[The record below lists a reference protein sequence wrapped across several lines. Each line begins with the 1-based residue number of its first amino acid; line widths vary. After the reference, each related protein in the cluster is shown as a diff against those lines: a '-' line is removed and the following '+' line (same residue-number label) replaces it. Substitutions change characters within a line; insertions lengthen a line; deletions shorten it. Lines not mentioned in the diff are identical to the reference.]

1 MVVIHNMKHIYI
13 FILLFTSFTAAAQSI
28 GEVEIKGSIKVPA
41 EADAQGISI
50 YNKTTGKGSVSNKNG
65 DFTISASSNDSIY
78 ISAVQY
84 KDLLVV
90 VDKNMVSTQILQVE
104 ITEDINEL
112 AEVVIKP
119 HNLTGNLAADL
130 KNIPVLELELP
141 TWSAA
146 EIMGMDYTFSPDN
159 QTGVTNPGMSSG
171 GQYGFQP
178 LKIIGGL
185 VDLATPA
192 SGSKLQDPRR
202 IRASYDMLQRELM
215 MRYDREFFQEALK
228 IDKEEI
234 LAFIAYL
241 HKKGVSHALLEK
253 ENELQLLDLMVL
265 QSTEFMKR

>member
-1 MVVIHNMKHIYI
+1 MKYVLI
-13 FILLFTSFTAAAQSI
+13 FVLLFTSFTAVSQTM
-28 GEVEIKGSIKVPA
+28 GEVEIQGSIKVPA
-41 EADAQGISI
+41 DAEAEGITI
-50 YNKTTGKGSVSNKNG
+50 YNKTTGKGSVSTKG
-65 DFTISASSNDSIY
+65 GHFTINASLNDSLY
-78 ISAVQY
+78 FSAVQY
-84 KDLLVV
+84 RDLLVV
-90 VDKNMVSTQILQVE
+90 IDKNVLKTGVLQVE

-146 EIMGMDYTFSPDN
+146 EIMGMDYSFSPDA
-159 QTGVTNPGMSSG
+159 QTGVTNPGMSANME
-171 GQYGFQP
+171 YGFQP
-178 LKIIGGL
+178 IKIIGGL
-185 VDLATPA
+185 VDLVAPA
-192 SGSKLQDPRR
+192 PKNRSQEIRR
-202 IRASYDMLQRELM
+202 ARAGYDLLERELLN
-215 MRYDREFFQEALK
+215 RYDHEFFQEVLK

>member
-41 EADAQGISI
+41 EAEAQGISI
-50 YNKTTGKGSVSNKNG
+50 YNKTTGKGSVSNRNG
-65 DFTISASSNDSIY
+65 DFTISAGLNDSLY

-84 KDLLVV
+84 RDLLVV

-130 KNIPVLELELP
+130 KNIPVLELDLP

-146 EIMGMDYTFSPDN
+146 EIMGMDYSFSPDV
-159 QTGVTNPGMSSG
+159 QTGVTNPGMSANME
-171 GQYGFQP
+171 YGFQP
-178 LKIIGGL
+178 IKIIGGL
-185 VDLATPA
+185 VDLVAPA
-192 SGSKLQDPRR
+192 PKDRSQEIRR
-202 IRASYDMLQRELM
+202 ARAGYDLLERELLN
-215 MRYDREFFQEALK
+215 RYDHEFFQEVLK